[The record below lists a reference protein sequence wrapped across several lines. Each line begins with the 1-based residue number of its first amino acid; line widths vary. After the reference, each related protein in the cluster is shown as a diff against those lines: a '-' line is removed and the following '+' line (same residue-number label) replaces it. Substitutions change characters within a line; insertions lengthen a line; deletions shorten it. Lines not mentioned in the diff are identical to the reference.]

1 MMLQLW
7 SAVAFQSKA
16 KAEKRKLDFFIP
28 VYYTQELVLDE
39 ISVWKEKKVL
49 KSGKY
54 LPGFPVGIFNRT
66 QMIIYHKEKPG

>member
-16 KAEKRKLDFFIP
+16 EAEERKLDFFIP

-39 ISVWKEKKVL
+39 ISVWKEKK
-49 KSGKY
+49 KS
-54 LPGFPVGIFNRT
+54 
-66 QMIIYHKEKPG
+66 